1 MEGRAGDTSPEA
13 LAGRAVAEAE
23 RIVAWLRLA
32 ALILLAT
39 GHSLPHPNERGE
51 AFSIALAVYG
61 AFAGGVLAQVSLKG
75 ASRRLAAW
83 TTAVDVAAVTTLA
96 ALSGGPF
103 SQARLA
109 YFLIPGAVAL
119 RFRPIIAAAATAAIV
134 AAYLGQGF
142 AHPAGGRMAAH
153 FLLVQA
159 GYLLWVGL
167 AAVAGAVLLARRT
180 EREIALAEQRARLL
194 TDALSAEERER
205 KRLSEAIH
213 DGPLQSMLSA
223 RHAIEEAQADAPHP
237 ALELAEGELARTA
250 GELRETIFELHPYIL
265 EEAGLHAAIAAV
277 ARRAA
282 ARGGFVLDLR
292 LEHASAGRLDQVL
305 FACARELLAN
315 AAQHAAATEVRVA
328 LRADDGAVELEV
340 ADDGRGFDSS
350 GLGARVAEG
359 HIGLASQRA
368 RVEASGGSFTIAS
381 TPGAGTSVTVRVPAV
396 AGEPSR

>member
-1 MEGRAGDTSPEA
+1 VAARPGDTSPEA
-13 LAGRAVAEAE
+13 LAAHAVGEAE

-32 ALILLAT
+32 VLVLLAT
-39 GHSLPHPNERGE
+39 GHSLPHPNHRDQ
-51 AFSIALAVYG
+51 AFAIALVVYG
-61 AFAGGVLAQVSLKG
+61 AFAAGVLAQVSLKG
-75 ASRRLAAW
+75 ASRRLAVV
-83 TTAVDVAAVTTLA
+83 TTGVDVAAVTTLA

-109 YFLIPGAVAL
+109 YFLIPVAVAL
-119 RFRPIIAAAATAAIV
+119 RFRPVVTAIAAITV
-134 AAYLGQGF
+134 VTAYLAQGF
-142 AHPAGGRMAAH
+142 THPAGGREAAR

-167 AAVAGAVLLARRT
+167 ASVAGSVLLARRT
-180 EREIALAEQRARLL
+180 RREIALAEQRARLL

-213 DGPLQSMLSA
+213 DGALQSMLSA
-223 RHAIEEAQADAPHP
+223 RHAIEEAQTDVPHP
-237 ALELAEGELARTA
+237 ALELAETELARTA

-265 EEAGLHAAIAAV
+265 EEAGLDAAVAAV

-292 LEHASAGRLDQVL
+292 LEQASAGKLDHVL
-305 FACARELLAN
+305 YACARELLAN

-328 LRADDGAVELEV
+328 LRAENGAVELEV
-340 ADDGRGFDSS
+340 ADDGHGFDPATV
-350 GLGARVAEG
+350 GLRVAQG

-368 RVEASGGSFTIAS
+368 RVEASGGSFRIVS
-381 TPGAGTSVTVRVPAV
+381 MPGSGTSVTVRVPKPA
-396 AGEPSR
+396 R